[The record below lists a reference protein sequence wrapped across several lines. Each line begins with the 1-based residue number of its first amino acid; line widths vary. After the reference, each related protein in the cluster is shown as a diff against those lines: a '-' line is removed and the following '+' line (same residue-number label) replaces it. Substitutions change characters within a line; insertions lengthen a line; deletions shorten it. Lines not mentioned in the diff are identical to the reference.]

1 MIHVC
6 YTLYDKN
13 GKYSKNIGTSMLS
26 IFENTKEWITIH
38 LLHDNTLTEANK
50 ALFIKLVRKYGH
62 YIRFY
67 NVEKLDL
74 PSMAAIE
81 EWGAKARFSKAAL
94 YRLLVGKVIPSE
106 VQRLIYLDAD
116 IIFNLDIKELWKEDL
131 KGAPLGAVSDYEV
144 TYHHSIPWV
153 IVEDGTIEKH
163 RYFNSGVML
172 IDMTAFSAVE
182 GIVED
187 GLAWLAVHP
196 NYKLYDMDI
205 LNHYFST
212 TYQPLDIRYGLY
224 VEAERRV
231 INTQEIKPAVY
242 HYLNQELGVYRGD
255 AFDKLWT
262 KYYVMS
268 PWFTGD
274 TFCDVCRISA
284 TAVADMLNS
293 FWMSVRGRS
302 LTLVGSSMDIE
313 RFQKLLGLGQGD
325 RFLSLYDESGRV
337 DIRRVIADMKK
348 HMSDIEARKPLYM
361 FVSPYY
367 PQFFQQISEA
377 GFKVDVDFI
386 EATWLINALEH
397 NYPKNIGVF
406 VWENI

>member
-62 YIRFY
+62 YICFY
-67 NVEKLDL
+67 NMDELALSV
-74 PSMAAIE
+74 MAPIE

-94 YRLLVGKVIPSE
+94 YRLLVGRVIPSKIH
-106 VQRLIYLDAD
+106 RLIYLDAD
-116 IIFNLDIKELWKEDL
+116 IIFNLDIKELWEEDL
-131 KGAPLGAVSDYEV
+131 KGAPLGAVSDDEV
-144 TYHHSIPWV
+144 AYHHPIPWA
-153 IVEDGTIEKH
+153 IVEDGTIAKH

-172 IDMTAFSAVE
+172 IDMAAFSA
-182 GIVED
+182 IED
-187 GLAWLAVHP
+187 ILENGLAWLAAHP
-196 NYKLYDMDI
+196 KYKLYDMDI
-205 LNHYFST
+205 LNHYFSA

-224 VEAERRV
+224 VEAERLV

-242 HYLNQELGVYRGD
+242 HYLNQALGVYRGD
-255 AFDKLWT
+255 AFDKLWI

-274 TFCDVCRISA
+274 TFCETCYISA
-284 TAVADMLNS
+284 TAVADTLNS
-293 FWMSVRGRS
+293 FWKFVRGRS
-302 LTLVGSSMDIE
+302 LTLVGSSMNIE
-313 RFQKLLGLGQGD
+313 RFKKLLGLGQGD
-325 RFLSLYDESGRV
+325 RFLSLYDGSGCVDIGRV
-337 DIRRVIADMKK
+337 ITDMKK
-348 HMSDIEARKPLYM
+348 HMSDVEARKPLYM

-377 GFKVDVDFI
+377 GFKEAVDFI
-386 EATWLINALEH
+386 KLA
-397 NYPKNIGVF
+397 KNTRDF
-406 VWENI
+406 SHEMNWRY